1 MNALRRPGGL
11 PALCAFAIAVA
22 VVNAPLARAQGRVLT
37 MSNCNGGT
45 TVIVI
50 PEKEDG
56 LPKKDSD
63 CAKACH
69 AMTDRR
75 TKGLA
80 NRSGSHC

>member
-1 MNALRRPGGL
+1 MNALRQPGG
-11 PALCAFAIAVA
+11 AASLCALLVA
-22 VVNAPLARAQGRVLT
+22 LAMINAPLARASGRVVE

-50 PEKEDG
+50 PERDDG
-56 LPKKDSD
+56 LPRKDSD

-75 TKGLA
+75 TKGQA
-80 NRSGSHC
+80 KQPGSHC